1 MPRRIYSG
9 AGYLHFVWKRFKQDR
24 CLQAA
29 GSLTFTTLLS
39 LVPLITVA
47 LAVFAAFPVFADFSA
62 ELRSFIWSN
71 LVPEAAGKVV
81 SVYLTQFTE
90 HAARLTALGII
101 FLGVTALMLMLTIDR
116 TLNTIWRVTRPRPL
130 LNRLLIYWA
139 VLTVGPV
146 LIGAS
151 LSMTSWLLSA
161 SLGFTKQLPAA
172 GVFLLKL
179 SPLFLSTIAYALLFV
194 TVPYRYVPPNHA
206 FAGAVVAAVAFEGMK
221 RGFAFYI
228 EHVPSFK
235 LVYGTFASVPIFL
248 LWIYLSWLV
257 FLLGAVIAASLPNW
271 RGEVDPEQRA
281 PGYHFYNALRILR
294 ALFLSLQTGDVMN
307 LPKLRKQLRLGIEEI
322 EDVLQRLNAANWVR
336 KAAGEGWVLVRDP
349 EQLTVAD
356 VYRLLVF
363 DPQRA
368 HPKVSESGI
377 PDTLLQDTLD
387 TAEMKVPLKTLF
399 TEAASD
405 LTPATR

>member
-9 AGYLHFVWKRFKQDR
+9 SGYLRFVWKRFKHDR

-39 LVPLITVA
+39 LVPLITVV
-47 LAVFAAFPVFADFSA
+47 LAVLTAFPVFSNFSA
-62 ELRSFIWSN
+62 ELRTFIWNN
-71 LVPEAAGKVV
+71 LLPEAAGKVV
-81 SVYLTQFTE
+81 TVYLKQFTE

-130 LNRLLIYWA
+130 LNRLLIYWT
-139 VLTVGPV
+139 VLTMGPL

-151 LSMTSWLLSA
+151 LSMTSWMLTTA
-161 SLGFTKQLPAA
+161 LGFTKQLPAMEL
-172 GVFLLKL
+172 FLLKL
-179 SPLFLSTIAYALLFV
+179 TPLLLSTVAYALLFL
-194 TVPYRYVPPNHA
+194 TVPYRYVPVNHA
-206 FAGAVVAAVAFEGMK
+206 FAGAIVTAVGFEAMK

-228 EHVPSFK
+228 AHVPSYK
-235 LVYGTFASVPIFL
+235 LVYGTFASLPIFL

-271 RGEVDPEQRA
+271 RGDVDPEQRA
-281 PGYHFYNALRILR
+281 PGYQFYHALQILR
-294 ALFLSLQTGDVMN
+294 ALIQSLKTGDVMN
-307 LPKLRKQLRLGIEEI
+307 LPKLHKQLRLGIEEI
-322 EDVLQRLNAANWVR
+322 EDVLQRLSTANWVR

-356 VYRLLVF
+356 VYRLFVF
-363 DPQRA
+363 DPPRA
-368 HPKVSESGI
+368 HPRMPHSGI
-377 PDTLLQDTLD
+377 PDTLLQDMLEQG
-387 TAEMKVPLKTLF
+387 EMKIPLKTLF
-399 TEAASD
+399 SEAGSGVSQA
-405 LTPATR
+405 TP